1 MAAPALTSSQAANGL
16 QIDREFEVDQP
27 ARGGLHAG
35 VERGSDAFSPADAE
49 SALSWWAEAGVD
61 TLVDEEPRDW
71 LRPKAKEP
79 LQPAPAAAE
88 APSDTLPDQLDLFQ
102 AWLASSDG
110 LAFAS
115 PAAARICPAGDPASG
130 LMILADMPT
139 GEDCAAGTLISGEA
153 GRLFD
158 RMLAAIGRDRNSIYL
173 AALSCIRSPSGQL
186 NSESMKSCAA
196 LARHHLGLAAPRAVL
211 LFGDSCAKAML
222 GLSVPQARGRWHEI
236 ATHAGPVKALATI
249 APRQLLDSPR
259 LKAMAWADLQMLI
272 EEVKE

>member
-1 MAAPALTSSQAANGL
+1 L

-27 ARGGLHAG
+27 ARGGLHGG
-35 VERGSDAFSPADAE
+35 VERGSDGFSPAAVE
-49 SALSWWAEAGVD
+49 SALSWWTEAGVD
-61 TLVDEEPRDW
+61 ALVDEAPRDW
-71 LRPKAKEP
+71 LRPAAKEAP
-79 LQPAPAAAE
+79 LPPPATAETPAD
-88 APSDTLPDQLDLFQ
+88 SLPGQLDLFQ
-102 AWLASSDG
+102 AWLASSDR

-115 PAAARICPAGDPASG
+115 PAAPRICPAGDPASG
-130 LMILADMPT
+130 LMILADMPS

-158 RMLAAIGRDRNSIYL
+158 RMLAAIGRDRASVYL

-186 NSESMKSCAA
+186 NSDSMKSCAA
-196 LARHHLGLAAPRAVL
+196 LARHHIGLAAPKAVL
-211 LFGDSCAKAML
+211 LFGDACAKALL

-249 APRQLLDSPR
+249 APRQLLESPR

>member
-1 MAAPALTSSQAANGL
+1 M
-16 QIDREFEVDQP
+16 
-27 ARGGLHAG
+27 
-35 VERGSDAFSPADAE
+35 ERGSDAFSPADAT

-61 TLVDEEPRDW
+61 TLVAEEPRDW
-71 LRPKAKEP
+71 LRPRAP
-79 LQPAPAAAE
+79 DPAPQPGAEPVAAE
-88 APSDTLPDQLDLFQ
+88 AAPDDMLPDQLDLFQ
-102 AWLASSDG
+102 AWLASSDR

-115 PAAARICPAGDPASG
+115 PAAPRICPAGDPASG
-130 LMILADMPT
+130 LMILADMPS

-158 RMLAAIGRDRNSIYL
+158 RMLAAIGRDRDSIYL

-196 LARHHLGLAAPRAVL
+196 LARHHVGLAAPRAVL
-211 LFGDSCAKAML
+211 LFGDSCAKALL

-236 ATHAGPVKALATI
+236 ATHAGPVRALATI

-272 EEVKE
+272 EEVKQ

>member
-1 MAAPALTSSQAANGL
+1 MPS
-16 QIDREFEVDQP
+16 
-27 ARGGLHAG
+27 
-35 VERGSDAFSPADAE
+35 VERGDDAFSPAAVE
-49 SALSWWAEAGVD
+49 SALSWWSEAGVD

-71 LRPKAKEP
+71 LRPKSREKPPTA
-79 LQPAPAAAE
+79 PAPAE
-88 APSDTLPDQLDLFQ
+88 APGETLPGQLDLFQ
-102 AWLASSDG
+102 AWLASSDR
-110 LAFAS
+110 LAFAA
-115 PAAARICPAGDPASG
+115 PAAPRVCPSGDPASG

-139 GEDCAAGTLISGEA
+139 GEDCTAGALISGEA

-158 RMLAAIGRDRNSIYL
+158 RMLAAIGRDRDSIYL

-196 LARHHLGLAAPRAVL
+196 LARHHIGLAAPRAVL
-211 LFGDSCAKAML
+211 LFGDSCAKALL